1 MIGINY
7 YQLDTHLSKWCILER
22 FKRIFH
28 LYETSKVNCSVMFE
42 ELYQVNLS
50 KRTDGIYK
58 ELFGDFLYSTPY
70 HQTLRYCPLCLS
82 RGIHL
87 YEHQSLVFT
96 HCLLHPHQPLLTTC
110 LKCHSVIQ
118 LPYQSARKREP
129 FSCQCGHCFLK
140 DNTLNILLFY
150 WQQELLSA
158 RNDNAF
164 KKTDWNVF
172 PRAVSKV
179 STKSLSILY
188 SASSDFPF
196 NITLEKTFSR
206 RLLDEDKFHFYRNR
220 DEVIECS
227 CQNFLSRLLSGKI
240 ISENHLR
247 LFIRYIIQT
256 DDIYDDEISYFLNTR
271 KNYQKLVKSLYRS
284 TTLSECYYDF
294 LWNMIIDT
302 SINGAH
308 YIAQNWLIYHF
319 IQYLYSEI
327 IRRITTKD
335 DSWQPF
341 LYHIDYSEEMRQVH
355 IKIQYHTIETMV
367 K

>member
-140 DNTLNILLFY
+140 DNTLNIL
-150 WQQELLSA
+150 
-158 RNDNAF
+158 N
-164 KKTDWNVF
+164 
-172 PRAVSKV
+172 
-179 STKSLSILY
+179 
-188 SASSDFPF
+188 
-196 NITLEKTFSR
+196 
-206 RLLDEDKFHFYRNR
+206 RLH
-220 DEVIECS
+220 
-227 CQNFLSRLLSGKI
+227 
-240 ISENHLR
+240 
-247 LFIRYIIQT
+247 
-256 DDIYDDEISYFLNTR
+256 
-271 KNYQKLVKSLYRS
+271 
-284 TTLSECYYDF
+284 
-294 LWNMIIDT
+294 
-302 SINGAH
+302 
-308 YIAQNWLIYHF
+308 
-319 IQYLYSEI
+319 
-327 IRRITTKD
+327 
-335 DSWQPF
+335 
-341 LYHIDYSEEMRQVH
+341 
-355 IKIQYHTIETMV
+355 
-367 K
+367 